1 MDHFSFSF
9 HKKEKKKK
17 KKEDRVGEW
26 GANDKKKKVLL
37 GGLDKKTCFIMRQLC
52 FEPSWTKK
60 LSFGSYKFTI

>member
-1 MDHFSFSF
+1 M
-9 HKKEKKKK
+9 
-17 KKEDRVGEW
+17 GEW